1 MNTLLKIPLRFRPCL
16 VDALKDYSGKKFLAD
31 LSAGIT
37 VGIVAIP
44 LAIAFA
50 IASGVDPLAGLITAI
65 VAGFLISALGGSRY
79 QIGGPTGAFVPILAA
94 IVATAG
100 QNNLLLC
107 TFMAGIILVLMG
119 MAGLGKM
126 IQYIPYPVT
135 MGFTSGIAVI
145 IFAGEI
151 KDFLGLPIEHLDA
164 GFLSKVM
171 QYLDHLA
178 QTNFPALLIGSLVV
192 LIVIYWP
199 PRWQRRFPGSM
210 VALIVSSLLVK
221 YLHWQ
226 VATIGDSYPIPHG
239 FPAFHLPEL
248 RLREIPTLFNS
259 AMTIAMLGAIE
270 SLLSAV
276 VADGLTNDR
285 HDSNQELLA
294 QGIAN
299 IVSPMFGGIAAT
311 GAIARTGTNIRFGAV
326 TPVAGMI
333 HALTLLAV
341 LLVAGPLANAI
352 PMPALA
358 GILLVV
364 SFKMGEWHE
373 FARLRQIPRSDALVF
388 LTVFGLTVLIDLS
401 TAVRWGIVLAALL
414 FVKRVSEA
422 TEVTALDEGH
432 PPSGGR
438 PIWADDSW
446 PDGVYLF
453 RVQGAFF
460 FGTADILETSF
471 RRAGANL
478 RVMVLLCED
487 VFTIDATGLNAL
499 ESLYERLHRH
509 KQHLILCKISRQ
521 PLEAI
526 TQSGFLDE
534 VGRDN
539 LTNTVD
545 DALQRARALLYSS
558 TDENKKQPPRRLKH
572 ERFDGGD

>member
-1 MNTLLKIPLRFRPCL
+1 
-16 VDALKDYSGKKFLAD
+16 
-31 LSAGIT
+31 
-37 VGIVAIP
+37 
-44 LAIAFA
+44 
-50 IASGVDPLAGLITAI
+50 
-65 VAGFLISALGGSRY
+65 
-79 QIGGPTGAFVPILAA
+79 
-94 IVATAG
+94 
-100 QNNLLLC
+100 
-107 TFMAGIILVLMG
+107 
-119 MAGLGKM
+119 
-126 IQYIPYPVT
+126 
-135 MGFTSGIAVI
+135 
-145 IFAGEI
+145 
-151 KDFLGLPIEHLDA
+151 
-164 GFLSKVM
+164 
-171 QYLDHLA
+171 
-178 QTNFPALLIGSLVV
+178 
-192 LIVIYWP
+192 
-199 PRWQRRFPGSM
+199 M

-221 YLHWQ
+221 YLHLQ

-239 FPAFHLPEL
+239 FPAFHLPVL

-333 HALTLLAV
+333 HSLTLLAV

-352 PMPALA
+352 PMTALA

-446 PDGVYLF
+446 PDGVYVF

-460 FGTADILETSF
+460 FGTADVLETSF

-499 ESLYERLHRH
+499 ASLYERLHRH
-509 KQHLILCKISRQ
+509 KQQLILCKISRQ

-558 TDENKKQPPRRLKH
+558 TEENKEHPRA
-572 ERFDGGD
+572 G